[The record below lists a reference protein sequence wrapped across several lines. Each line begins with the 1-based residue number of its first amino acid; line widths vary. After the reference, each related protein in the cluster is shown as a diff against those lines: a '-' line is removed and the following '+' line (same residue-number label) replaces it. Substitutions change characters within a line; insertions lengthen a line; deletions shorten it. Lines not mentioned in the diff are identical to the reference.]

1 MLSFNNLHWETFYLA
16 TAIIKKL
23 RLLLIQKLLYSYMRL
38 SVVLSRPPSGKS
50 QEENLIIFFLDAQ
63 YDKYLIRIS
72 MSYIIKIVV
81 VTTNVKS
88 DTRYN
93 VSGQNEASS
102 ISCNYSFIQNVQ

>member
-1 MLSFNNLHWETFYLA
+1 MFA

-23 RLLLIQKLLYSYMRL
+23 CWLLTQIHEALRCFESRTQWQKLTRES
-38 SVVLSRPPSGKS
+38 
-50 QEENLIIFFLDAQ
+50 NHFFLDAQ

-81 VTTNVKS
+81 VTTNFKS

-93 VSGQNEASS
+93 VSGQNEVSS
-102 ISCNYSFIQNVQ
+102 ISCNYSFIQNFQ